1 MKFNNKIPLV
11 KGVGFSSN
19 FHNINK
25 LGLGKA
31 YASDNS
37 THIDGENLF
46 IAGTKTARDVFSDWI
61 KIPLGLTRYSTRYKE
76 AEEVSKANP
85 QVKNLIGHSLGSAV
99 SDELLKA
106 HPDKNLEIKAIY
118 GSPFVDFTGKQ
129 SDNRYRHKFDPV
141 SILDRKAKTVDLG
154 LVSPLTAHG
163 YSGYD

>member
-1 MKFNNKIPLV
+1 MKYNHKIPLV

-37 THIDGENLF
+37 THIDGDTLF

-61 KIPLGLTRYSTRYKE
+61 KIPLGLTKYTKRYKE
-76 AEEVSKANP
+76 AEDVLKANP
-85 QVKNLIGHSLGSAV
+85 NVKKLVGHSLGSAV
-99 SDELLKA
+99 SDELRKQ
-106 HPDKNLEIKAIY
+106 HPDKQLEIKALY

-129 SDNRYRHKFDPV
+129 AENRFRHKFDPV
-141 SILDRKAKTVDLG
+141 SMLDRGSKTVDLG
-154 LVSPLTAHG
+154 LVDPLTAHG
-163 YSGYD
+163 YSGY

>member
-1 MKFNNKIPLV
+1 MKYNNKIPLV

-19 FHNINK
+19 YRNINK

-37 THIDGENLF
+37 THIDGDTLF

-61 KIPLGLTRYSTRYKE
+61 KIPLGLTRYSQRYKE
-76 AEEVSKANP
+76 AEKVLAANP

-99 SDELLKA
+99 SDELSKRNGDKQLKTT
-106 HPDKNLEIKAIY
+106 LY

-129 SDNRYRHKFDPV
+129 SENRYRHRFDPI
-141 SILDRKAKTVDLG
+141 SIMDRGSKTVDLG
-154 LVSPLTAHG
+154 LVSPLKAHG
-163 YSGYD
+163 YDGY

>member
-11 KGVGFSSN
+11 KNVGFSCN

-37 THIDGENLF
+37 THIDGGNMY
-46 IAGTKTARDVFSDWI
+46 IAGTKTAQDVFSDWI
-61 KIPLGLTRYSTRYKE
+61 KIPLGLTRYSARYKE
-76 AEEVSKANP
+76 AEDALKANP
-85 QVKNLIGHSLGSAV
+85 QVKNLIGHSYGSAV
-99 SDELLKA
+99 SDELSKRNEAKQLKTTMC
-106 HPDKNLEIKAIY
+106 

-154 LVSPLTAHG
+154 LVSPLEAHG
-163 YSGYD
+163 YSNY

>member
-1 MKFNNKIPLV
+1 MKYNNKIPLV

-19 FHNINK
+19 YHNINK

-31 YASDNS
+31 YASNES
-37 THIDGENLF
+37 THVDGDTLY

-61 KIPLGLTRYSTRYKE
+61 KIPLGLTKYTKRYKE
-76 AEEVSKANP
+76 AEDVLKANP

-99 SDELLKA
+99 SDELSKRNEDKQLKTT
-106 HPDKNLEIKAIY
+106 LY

-141 SILDRKAKTVDLG
+141 SILDRGSKTVDLG
-154 LVSPLTAHG
+154 LVDPLTAHG
-163 YSGYD
+163 YDAY

>member
-1 MKFNNKIPLV
+1 MKYNNKIPLV
-11 KGVGFSSN
+11 KNVGFGNN

-37 THIDGENLF
+37 THIDGDTLF
-46 IAGTKTARDVFSDWI
+46 IAGTKTMRDVFSDWI
-61 KIPLGLTRYSTRYKE
+61 KIPLGLTRYSKRYKE
-76 AEEVSKANP
+76 AEDVLKANP

-99 SDELLKA
+99 SDELSKRNEDKQLKTT
-106 HPDKNLEIKAIY
+106 LY

-141 SILDRKAKTVDLG
+141 SILDRGSKTVDLG
-154 LVSPLTAHG
+154 LVDPLTAHG
-163 YSGYD
+163 YDGY

>member
-37 THIDGENLF
+37 THIDGEDMY

-76 AEEVSKANP
+76 AEEVLKANP

-99 SDELLKA
+99 SDELSKRNEAKQL
-106 HPDKNLEIKAIY
+106 NTTLY

-154 LVSPLTAHG
+154 LVSPLEAHG
-163 YSGYD
+163 YDQYD